1 MTTTTPRSPQRDAAA
16 AFVLGTL
23 ALLPGVTFL
32 CLSFFGRSG
41 ASQWVTALAWLVPAA
56 ISYTIGVLKLRGRRT
71 AQAGP
76 GRP

>member
-1 MTTTTPRSPQRDAAA
+1 MTPPRSPQRDATA

-41 ASQWVTALAWLVPAA
+41 SSQWVTALAWLIPAA
-56 ISYTIGVLKLRGRRT
+56 ISYSIGVAKLRGHRA

-76 GRP
+76 GGS

>member
-1 MTTTTPRSPQRDAAA
+1 MTKPRSPQRDAAA
-16 AFVLGTL
+16 AFILGTL

-41 ASQWVTALAWLVPAA
+41 PSQWVTALAWLIPAA
-56 ISYTIGVLKLRGRRT
+56 ISYSIGVVKLWGRRA